1 MNKKKRTIL
10 IICILIIVVSVF
22 GYFFSYRKLE
32 NALNIKFNEVDK
44 ILISSGAS
52 SKIVEITNKEEIEEY
67 LKIFDGTKVRR
78 DINQI
83 KTEGFCLEA
92 RFFIGNDK
100 VGGITFGYNKITI
113 NDVRYVSNKN
123 IDGQEIDQ
131 IEAKYNLLLNN

>member
-10 IICILIIVVSVF
+10 IICILIAVVSVL

-32 NALNIKFNEVDK
+32 SALNFKFNEVDK

-83 KTEGFCLEA
+83 KTAGFCLEA
-92 RFFIGNDK
+92 RFFIGNDQ
-100 VGGITFGYNKITI
+100 VGGIT
-113 NDVRYVSNKN
+113 
-123 IDGQEIDQ
+123 
-131 IEAKYNLLLNN
+131 

>member
-1 MNKKKRTIL
+1 MNKKKRIIL
-10 IICILIIVVSVF
+10 IICILIAVVSVL

-32 NALNIKFNEVDK
+32 SALNIKFNEVDK

-83 KTEGFCLEA
+83 KTAGFCLEA
-92 RFFIGNDK
+92 RFFIGNDQ
-100 VGGITFGYNKITI
+100 VGGIAFGYNKITI
-113 NDVRYVSNKN
+113 NNVRYVSNKN

>member
-10 IICILIIVVSVF
+10 IICILIAVVSVL

-32 NALNIKFNEVDK
+32 SALNFKFNEVDK

-83 KTEGFCLEA
+83 KTAGFCLEA
-92 RFFIGNDK
+92 RFFIGNDQ
-100 VGGITFGYNKITI
+100 VGGITYGYNKITI
-113 NDVRYVSNKN
+113 NNVRYVSNKN